1 MKLRKIPLEPFIQI
15 LTDLFDSG
23 ADYIDISGEP
33 GGEEDGKPK
42 DVIHITV
49 KPEYLISTE
58 TIEMTEDEDGNQH
71 IEMDYSDDS
80 YTEREDPR
88 SLSDED
94 INDLI

>member
-71 IEMDYSDDS
+71 IEMDYSDDL
-80 YTEREDPR
+80 YIDKDTKR
-88 SLSDED
+88 LSDDD
-94 INDLI
+94 IDNLI